1 MIVSGWMKLS
11 DCNRGSN
18 IMPNVRIYPS
28 VLLYRTDVCFIRL
41 NMDVIIRVNI
51 SRGMELKRGVCDT
64 GCRDR
69 MY

>member
-1 MIVSGWMKLS
+1 
-11 DCNRGSN
+11 
-18 IMPNVRIYPS
+18 MPNVRIYPS

-41 NMDVIIRVNI
+41 NMDVIIRVNT
-51 SRGMELKRGVCDT
+51 SRGMELRRGVCDT